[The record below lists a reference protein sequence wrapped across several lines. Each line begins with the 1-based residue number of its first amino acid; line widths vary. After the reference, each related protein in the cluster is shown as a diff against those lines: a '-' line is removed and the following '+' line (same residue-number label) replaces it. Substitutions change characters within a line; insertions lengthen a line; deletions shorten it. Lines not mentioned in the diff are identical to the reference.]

1 MQIYCRFFFIG
12 ILSAVL
18 MSGCGQ
24 DDTVLEQI
32 LKQENGILRGKV
44 TIGPLCPVEP
54 CSLSTEQIAQVYQ
67 ARKVIIYEQST
78 QVKIATIDLRAD
90 GEYSFPLNP
99 GKYIVDVSD
108 AQGNELSLDL
118 SKRPRLGNVMPTEIE
133 VKAGDQTVVD
143 FDIDTGIR

>member
-1 MQIYCRFFFIG
+1 
-12 ILSAVL
+12 
-18 MSGCGQ
+18 MSGCDQ
-24 DDTVLEQI
+24 DDTVLKQI

-78 QVKIATIDLRAD
+78 QVKITTIDLRAN

-108 AQGNELSLDL
+108 A
-118 SKRPRLGNVMPTEIE
+118 
-133 VKAGDQTVVD
+133 
-143 FDIDTGIR
+143 

>member
-24 DDTVLEQI
+24 DDTILEQI

-78 QVKIATIDLRAD
+78 QVTNFRQLICVRTGNIR
-90 GEYSFPLNP
+90 FP
-99 GKYIVDVSD
+99 
-108 AQGNELSLDL
+108 
-118 SKRPRLGNVMPTEIE
+118 
-133 VKAGDQTVVD
+133 
-143 FDIDTGIR
+143 